1 VRTLFTL
8 CIAAL
13 CAVLLLACGDDGDDT
28 GTTTAGGDWEGET
41 ITLGSIYSTT
51 GIGEPFGPQQVQGA
65 ELAIEEIN
73 EDGGINGAE
82 VSLEQ
87 IDDRSEPA
95 DAKKAAQKLIDGE
108 ALAILGPTFSNSS
121 LEAHP
126 LADEEGIAM
135 LATSNTAP
143 GIVGDDCEYPCEN
156 VFRDSLGEETAIPAN
171 VESYVAEADA
181 QTALVI
187 YPADDPFGEVTA
199 GIASDALEAND
210 IKVVDKLRLP
220 ASPPTG
226 QFALVRRL
234 VLRGDKPRPD
244 VIFITASS
252 GEAAA
257 GLIEAARDISF
268 DGDILGGNAF
278 NSPVVSD
285 AAGPDGEGAQSASAW
300 FADSDDAENADF
312 VAAYQEAYG
321 EPAGQFSAQAYT
333 GVQLL
338 AEAARNSDLSFD
350 ELATDRSAL
359 IDALSD
365 VNIPTPLGDFSF
377 TEDHDVSQPIW
388 IVEMD
393 GEGGFELIEQVDPAE

>member
-1 VRTLFTL
+1 VRTKALFALFVT
-8 CIAAL
+8 AL

-28 GTTTAGGDWEGET
+28 GTTGGDTTAATGDWEGEQ

-73 EDGGINGAE
+73 EAGGINGAE

-95 DAKKAAQKLIDGE
+95 DAKKAAQELIDGE

-143 GIVGDDCEYPCEN
+143 GIVGDCQYPCDA

-171 VESYVAEADA
+171 VDSYVAENPDA
-181 QTALVI
+181 KTAFVVH
-187 YPADDPFGEVTA
+187 PAGDPFGETTA
-199 GIASDALEAND
+199 GIAEGALEAQGIEVLLD
-210 IKVVDKLRLP
+210 EKGLDPGKADVV
-220 ASPPTG
+220 
-226 QFALVRRL
+226 
-234 VLRGDKPRPD
+234 
-244 VIFITASS
+244 FITASS

-257 GLIEAARDISF
+257 DLMKDMRA
-268 DGDILGGNAF
+268 DGFEGDFLGGNAF
-278 NSPVVSD
+278 NSSVVSES
-285 AAGPDGEGAQSASAW
+285 AGTDGEGAQSASAW
-300 FADSDDAENADF
+300 FADSDDPENAEF
-312 VAAYQEAYG
+312 TTAYEEAYG

-338 AEAARNSDLSFD
+338 AEAARNSELTFD
-350 ELATDRSAL
+350 DLATDRSAL
-359 IDALSD
+359 IDSLAD
-365 VNIPTPLGDFSF
+365 VNIPTPLGEFSF
-377 TEDHDVSQPIW
+377 TEDHDVSQPIY

-393 GEGGFELIEQVDPAE
+393 GEGGFELVERVDPGA